1 MKSTNKRK
9 TNKPESKHH
18 AKKNKINEQNKDL
31 SNDNC
36 EIIDL
41 IEELPITKN
50 NKNAKSKVNSP
61 KKVQLDKKNENHYN
75 SKKGANKHEA
85 SKKTKKH
92 KKNINIADNSKSK
105 SSWLESTI
113 LQSASGNIGTEN
125 NERLKKLKKG
135 AVIEI
140 TLFNWMVFSG
150 PIKLKASE
158 GINLI
163 AAANASGKSSIVCA
177 LVFGLG
183 YNSSILSRNKE
194 LINFIKKGEKKSFIE
209 IILKYDETRNV
220 CVKRIMN
227 INDNKVESIWL
238 VNNIKTNFTNILD
251 IQKEYNLNL
260 DNLITFM
267 PQENVSKFSRL
278 NPEEL
283 FEYTLLAID
292 SNLLKTYKDLNDIIN
307 TKQIGEK
314 TLVIYEH
321 EIVEEEQL
329 MSNLEEKKGRFD
341 ELKNLIYTVKLYK
354 VKKHMIILEKKRES
368 LKQYKVTI
376 DQLSKDKDKQ
386 FKVVRKYLKEIEK
399 CHRIINKLSLK
410 VNQKK
415 NEIKEAISKYV
426 MWNIKLE
433 ELEQGIVKEEKI
445 MEDTVKNLY
454 NNSYYVKDIDNQI
467 KKTKREIKEIETF
480 FTEKEKNSKR
490 TILRESELQN
500 ELKDLLNE
508 SKTNM
513 MKKYTLQ
520 SDIELITNKIKRARN
535 YENIQEER
543 MLNNIDFVFRER
555 IINYKRNI
563 KNIVRTHNLISDD
576 FLDDLTTKY
585 DVTKIASQN
594 ELNNAIADELAKRDI
609 LYGPICK
616 YIKCKNPEFDYI
628 LEFFLKKYFNSFLL
642 IKKENQELLEALY
655 KNHKLS
661 VITISKETHE
671 FCHVTSE
678 MKKRGVICFLYELF
692 ESPEIIKHGLS
703 NFLPLNIAFVI
714 NDDVIKNKSTD
725 EINEFNNFMIKELS
739 KQLKEEINSLFYFCS
754 NNVHRYKISSYDK
767 NIYMHTFS
775 YIKKSCN
782 ILYSITSDV
791 ERDLDILFEKKQ
803 KYIEELTQ
811 VEQAIH
817 ELDKLKKVK
826 NDEHNKIIL
835 ERSEINIKKKKLV
848 LLNNDLTKLQN
859 DLNVYLKGEDI
870 IDQKKRSITKNIT
883 LINDQKIKVCDE
895 YFTLLKQHVKW
906 DQELFSES
914 RYLNQWKRYLSVIKS
929 RNVDNEEKLKT
940 TKNMIDAE
948 MTNYTTC
955 LNDIK
960 ELENIIQTKKSALTE
975 SEIQLVN
982 EINLPLEE
990 INKKLHECFIQQR
1003 IFPDIEKEEEKY
1015 NLIAIQIQKHKDNI
1029 ENKKKDIEN
1038 LKIDLQN
1045 YDKQIE
1051 TMVPNWSNEV
1061 NEYIIFLNHNFQKFM
1076 NFINPDYDGKIELVK
1091 KNNKYEK
1098 CQLYVKV
1105 KFKKTSPFLSL
1116 SVSHQSGGERSLS
1129 TMIYI
1134 LSIQKLTKN
1143 GFYVLDELNQGLDQ
1157 VNEKKIFELLSCL
1170 SNPTLYEQHFLH
1182 QYNYKYI
1189 NIDYKSKPQYFILTP
1204 QIIRNIPFKDIT
1216 VHYLFNGFGVIENQF
1231 DDLLY

>member
-1 MKSTNKRK
+1 MKPTNKRK
-9 TNKPESKHH
+9 KNKPENKRH
-18 AKKNKINEQNKDL
+18 AKKNKITDKNKDL

-36 EIIDL
+36 EVIDL
-41 IEELPITKN
+41 IEGDPIIQN
-50 NKNAKSKVNSP
+50 NKSGKSKGKSP
-61 KKVQLDKKNENHYN
+61 QKIQSDKKNESHNN
-75 SKKGANKHEA
+75 SKKGANKHES
-85 SKKTKKH
+85 SKKTKKS
-92 KKNINIADNSKSK
+92 KKNDNITDNSKSQ
-105 SSWLESTI
+105 SNWLESTL
-113 LQSASGNIGTEN
+113 LQSTSN
-125 NERLKKLKKG
+125 NAGAESSDRLRKLKKG
-135 AVIEI
+135 AIIEI

-183 YNSSILSRNKE
+183 YNSSVLSRNKE

-238 VNNIKTNFTNILD
+238 VNNIKTNFSNILD
-251 IQKEYNLNL
+251 IQKEYYLNL

-292 SNLLKTYKDLNDIIN
+292 GNLLKTYKDINDIIN
-307 TKQIGEK
+307 NKQVGEK
-314 TLVIYEH
+314 KLVIYEH
-321 EIVEEEQL
+321 EIVEEEKL
-329 MSNLEEKKGRFD
+329 MTNLEEKKGRFD

-354 VKKHMIILEKKRES
+354 VKKHMIILEKRRED
-368 LKQYKVTI
+368 LKQYKVKI
-376 DQLSKDKDKQ
+376 DELTKDKDKQ
-386 FKVVRKYLKEIEK
+386 FKVVKKYLREIEK
-399 CHRIINKLSLK
+399 CHKIINKVSLK

-415 NEIKEAISKYV
+415 NQIKEAISKYV
-426 MWNIKLE
+426 IWNIKLD

-454 NNSYYVKDIDNQI
+454 NNSHYAKDIDHQI
-467 KKTKREIKEIETF
+467 KKTKREIKEIEAF
-480 FTEKEKNSKR
+480 FSEKEKNNKR
-490 TILRESELQN
+490 TIIRETELQT
-500 ELKDLLNE
+500 ELKELLNE
-508 SKTNM
+508 SKKIM

-520 SDIELITNKIKRARN
+520 SDIDVITNKIKKARN
-535 YENIQEER
+535 YEHIQEER

-555 IINYKRNI
+555 IVNYKRNL

-576 FLDDLTTKY
+576 FVDDLATKY
-585 DVTKIASQN
+585 DVTKISSQN

-661 VITISKETHE
+661 VITMSKETHE

-692 ESPEIIKHGLS
+692 ESPEVIKHGLS
-703 NFLPLNIAFVI
+703 NFLPLTIAFVI

-739 KQLKEEINSLFYFCS
+739 KQLNEEINSLFYFCS
-754 NNVHRYKISSYDK
+754 NNVHRYKISSYNK
-767 NIYMHTFS
+767 NVYMHTFS

-782 ILYSITSDV
+782 VLYSITSDI
-791 ERDLDILFEKKQ
+791 ERDLDLLFEKKQ
-803 KYIEELTQ
+803 KYIEELKE
-811 VEQAIH
+811 VEESLH
-817 ELDKLKKVK
+817 ELDKSKKAK

-835 ERSEINIKKKKLV
+835 ERTEMKIKKERLV
-848 LLNNDLTKLQN
+848 ILNNDLIKLQN

-870 IDQKKRSITKNIT
+870 IDQKKKSIMKNIT
-883 LINDQKIKVCDE
+883 SINGEKIKVCEE
-895 YFTLLKQHVKW
+895 YFLLLKEHVKW

-914 RYLNQWKRYLSVIKS
+914 RYLNKWKRYMSVIK
-929 RNVDNEEKLKT
+929 NINAENEEKLNA
-940 TKNMIDAE
+940 TKNLIDAE
-948 MTNYTTC
+948 ITNYTTC

-960 ELENIIQTKKSALTE
+960 ELEEIIKTKKSALTD
-975 SEIQLVN
+975 SEIQLVD

-1003 IFPDIEKEEEKY
+1003 LFPDIEKEEEKY

-1051 TMVPNWSNEV
+1051 TMIPNWSNEV

-1091 KNNKYEK
+1091 KSNKYEK
-1098 CQLYVKV
+1098 CQLFVKV

-1170 SNPTLYEQHFLH
+1170 SNPIVYEQHFLH

-1231 DDLLY
+1231 DDLL